1 MKSNTLYKI
10 IAGIAFI
17 LLLWVMVENDSLK
30 RQINDYENQGTIEKS
45 ADAIKSWWDTIFE

>member
-1 MKSNTLYKI
+1 MKLNTLYKI

-45 ADAIKSWWDTIFE
+45 ADAIKSW